1 LPCPAT
7 ESIIAVAE
15 NKRRISCSDVWAY
28 RCHPCIG
35 ASLKARQ
42 KIASQEI
49 KDIAWEAQHRLHRR
63 YLKLMAKGK
72 IMPKVVTAV
81 AGEILVGSYA
91 KGPAAELA
99 IPVRGGSRRI
109 TTKICPRAA

>member
-1 LPCPAT
+1 LLCPAT
-7 ESIIAVAE
+7 ESIIPLAE
-15 NKRRISCSDVWAY
+15 NKQRISDCDVWAY
-28 RCHPCIG
+28 RCRPCIG

-42 KIASQEI
+42 KIASLEV
-49 KDIAWEAQHRLHRR
+49 KDIAWKAQHRLHRR
-63 YLKLMAKGK
+63 YFKLMAKGK

-99 IPVRGGSRRI
+99 ILV
-109 TTKICPRAA
+109 